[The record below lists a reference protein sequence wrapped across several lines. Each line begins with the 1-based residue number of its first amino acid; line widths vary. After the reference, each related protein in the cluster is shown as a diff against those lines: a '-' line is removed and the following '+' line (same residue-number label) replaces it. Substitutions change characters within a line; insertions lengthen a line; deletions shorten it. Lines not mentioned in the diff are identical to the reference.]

1 MAYNQQDGGAGDEL
15 DQSQSAGGPDG
26 GQQSTD
32 NKDTF
37 FLPPSFHG
45 SHDCKPGDK
54 ITLEVVGMDKDG
66 DYEVRVVG
74 SDDKGKDDWR
84 GDMKKSLG
92 SDLSGPETN
101 PE

>member
-1 MAYNQQDGGAGDEL
+1 M

-26 GQQSTD
+26 QEPETGA
-32 NKDTF
+32 KDTF

-45 SHDCKPGDK
+45 SHECKPGDK

-74 SDDKGKDDWR
+74 DDKKSGRQAMFD
-84 GDMKKSLG
+84 DMKKSLG

-101 PE
+101 PDS